1 MKRGDARSFFFEEY
15 AAIAPMPFNLSS
27 FAKHISKNPA
37 LSDIFLTSFVGKHAD
52 MKKLSATISEAFESI
67 RARLFHTILSV
78 LGIVIGVAALVT
90 ILSLIDGM
98 EKHARQQLNDTTSV
112 KMIQISSATTKT
124 VQGMDVPIDSFP
136 YLDYEAFQT
145 LKREV
150 LQDQA
155 QATLSIR
162 KTGELSM
169 AGVAEPLAAVITGIA
184 PDVWDRMELAEG
196 RRFSDSDFEGGG
208 NMAIISDMLAG
219 QIRKSAPGKKLLGE
233 NIQLG
238 ETAFRIV
245 GVLKNQ
251 PEGRP
256 AMFVPIVH
264 WTAGE
269 LQKTPPT
276 CLVDVH
282 LVEDVQAVKKGIEAW
297 LKKRY
302 PHQSDGFTVGTNEF
316 RVNQVTEAFLLF
328 RLVMGMIVGISVL
341 VGGIG
346 IMNVLLISVSER
358 TVEIGIRK
366 ALGAKRRDILRLFL
380 SESVTISLLGS
391 LLGLL
396 LGMLGAVVAVEVVK
410 MIFDGLSFEAAY
422 TFQTLFVILIV
433 ALLVGVVF
441 GTYPAIKAS
450 RLDPVEAMRRE

>member
-1 MKRGDARSFFFEEY
+1 
-15 AAIAPMPFNLSS
+15 
-27 FAKHISKNPA
+27 
-37 LSDIFLTSFVGKHAD
+37 
-52 MKKLSATISEAFESI
+52 MKKLSATIGEALESI
-67 RARLFHTILSV
+67 RARLFHTLLSV

-124 VQGMDVPIDSFP
+124 VQGMDVPKDSFP
-136 YLDYEAFQT
+136 YLDYEAFQA
-145 LKREV
+145 LKKEV
-150 LQDQA
+150 LQDKA
-155 QATLSIR
+155 QATLSVR

-196 RRFSDSDFEGGG
+196 RRFSDSDFEGAG
-208 NMAIISDMLAG
+208 NMAIISDILAG

-245 GVLKNQ
+245 GILKNQ

-269 LQKTPPT
+269 LQKTPPS
-276 CLVDVH
+276 CLVDVR
-282 LVEDVQAVKKGIEAW
+282 LVEDVQNVKKGIEAW
-297 LKKRY
+297 LQKRY
-302 PHQSDGFTVGTNEF
+302 PNQSDGFAVGTNEF
-316 RVNQVTEAFLLF
+316 RVNQITQGFMLF
-328 RLVMGMIVGISVL
+328 RLIMGMIVGISVL

-380 SESVTISLLGS
+380 SESVAISLLGS
-391 LLGLL
+391 LLGLV
-396 LGMLGAVVAVEVVK
+396 LGMLGAVVAVEVVE
-410 MIFDGLSFEAAY
+410 MILKGISFEAAY
-422 TFQTLFVILIV
+422 TSQTLLIILTV
-433 ALLVGVVF
+433 ALLVGIVF